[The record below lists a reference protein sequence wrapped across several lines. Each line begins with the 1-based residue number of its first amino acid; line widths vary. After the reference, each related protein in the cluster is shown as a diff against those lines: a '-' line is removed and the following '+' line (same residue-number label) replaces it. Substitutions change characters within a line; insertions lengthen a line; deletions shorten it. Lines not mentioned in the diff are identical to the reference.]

1 MTIAV
6 DFDGTIVHHRYPAIG
21 KPVPFALEVLKQLS
35 ADGHKLILFTVREGK
50 LLEDAVEYCRQNGL
64 EFYAVNSE
72 YPDAAWS
79 GSGVSRKLR
88 ADMYIDDRNF
98 GGLPEWT
105 EIYETISG
113 MSFNGSGAGV
123 GSGFGSGS
131 GSGYKPAKKE
141 GFFKRIRRRTRE
153 ARRRL
158 ER

>member
-113 MSFNGSGAGV
+113 MSFNGSG
-123 GSGFGSGS
+123 
-131 GSGYKPAKKE
+131 YKPAKKE

>member
-113 MSFNGSGAGV
+113 SHGSSFGV
-123 GSGFGSGS
+123 SGS
-131 GSGYKPAKKE
+131 SGSSYRPKKE
-141 GFFKRIRRRTRE
+141 GFFRRIIRRSRE

-158 ER
+158 NRY